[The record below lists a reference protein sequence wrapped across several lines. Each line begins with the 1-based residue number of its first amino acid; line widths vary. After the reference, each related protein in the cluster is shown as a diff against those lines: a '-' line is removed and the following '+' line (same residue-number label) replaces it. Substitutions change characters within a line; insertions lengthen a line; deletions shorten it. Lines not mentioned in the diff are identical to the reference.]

1 MTKRS
6 FLRTVG
12 TRMTL
17 FGAAAATVVP
27 AVAAQSSE
35 KSPWRP
41 ARHSQDDWFEDL
53 PGQHRLVFDTTEPNG
68 LSSALLY
75 TTNYYAA
82 NQSSYG
88 LQNSDLAV
96 VIVVRH
102 FSTPFAYNDTIWS
115 KYGTTMSRFI
125 DAHKEP
131 STSNTYIRQ
140 MNGAIGRG
148 VHLAVCSMATRALAG
163 SIARDVNST
172 EDEIFKEIGAN
183 LLPNSHLVP
192 AGIVAV
198 ARAQERGYTFVHAR

>member
-17 FGAAAATVVP
+17 LGAAAATTVP
-27 AVAAQSSE
+27 AIAAQSSE
-35 KSPWRP
+35 KSPYRA
-41 ARHSQDDWFEDL
+41 ARHSQDDWFDDI
-53 PGQHRLVFDTTEPNG
+53 PGQHRLLFDTTESAG

-75 TTNYYAA
+75 STNYYAA

-96 VIVVRH
+96 IIVVRH
-102 FSTPFAYNDTIWS
+102 FSTPYAYNDTIWS
-115 KYGTTMSRFI
+115 KYGTSLSKFI
-125 DAHKEP
+125 DANKEP
-131 STSNTYIRQ
+131 SKTNTFLRQ
-140 MNGAIGRG
+140 MNGATGRG
-148 VHLAVCSMATRALAG
+148 VHFAVCAMATRALAG
-163 SIARDVNST
+163 SIARDANST
-172 EDEIFKEIGAN
+172 EDEIIKEISAN

-198 ARAQERGYTFVHAR
+198 ARAQERGYAFVHAR